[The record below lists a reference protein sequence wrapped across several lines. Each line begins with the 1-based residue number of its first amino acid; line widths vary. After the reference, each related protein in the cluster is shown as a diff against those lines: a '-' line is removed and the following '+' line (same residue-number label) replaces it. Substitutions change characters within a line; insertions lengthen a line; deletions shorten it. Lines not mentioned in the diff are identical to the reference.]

1 MNLMLMNTK
10 KILGKFYSIFSK
22 KNKLDNQLLIECR
35 QTVNADNGNPST
47 SSNQYTDAWNN
58 YLCEFKKM
66 INSEDI
72 HQFLRTPVVR
82 DTMFFEAPLVEFKR
96 VIGNWSFFKNAL
108 VFNPT
113 GYPYPYAL
121 WPFTNGNTVHHLFSI
136 SQKFK
141 SNEELAK
148 IHSVIEFGGGYGNM
162 AWCFDRIGFRGSY
175 IIFDDLKMN
184 ALQELFLQESRVE
197 NIKEL
202 RCIHK
207 YSELLDLISAAKKGT
222 LLIATW
228 SLSETPIEI
237 RDAVM
242 GNDNLSFLIAFQ
254 GSFEGVDNLAYF
266 RKYKINNSKVN
277 IYEIKHIPDNYYL
290 IKTN

>member
-1 MNLMLMNTK
+1 MNTK
-10 KILGKFYSIFSK
+10 QILGKFYSIFSQR
-22 KNKLDNQLLIECR
+22 NKLDNQLLIECR
-35 QTVNADNGNPST
+35 QIVNSENANSST
-47 SSNQYTDAWNN
+47 LSNQYTDAWSN
-58 YLCEFKKM
+58 YLYEFKRM
-66 INSEDI
+66 INSEGI
-72 HQFLRTPVVR
+72 HQFLRTSVVR

-96 VIGNWSFFKNAL
+96 VMSNWSFFKNAL
-108 VFNPT
+108 VFNPI
-113 GYPYPYAL
+113 GNPYPYAL

-136 SQKFK
+136 SQTFK

-175 IIFDDLKMN
+175 TIFDDLKMN
-184 ALQELFLQESRVE
+184 ALQELFLKESRVN

-202 RCIHK
+202 RCIHE
-207 YSELLDLISAAKKGT
+207 YSELLGLVSAAKKGT
-222 LLIATW
+222 LLVATW

-242 GNDNLSFLIAFQ
+242 NNDNLSFLIAFQ

-266 RKYKINNSKVN
+266 SKYIINTSKVK

-290 IKTN
+290 IKTS